1 MTDTEKLNRLKRLM
15 RLEDSDDDTLL
26 AFLEFTRDE
35 ILSWEW
41 RNCDGGVPEDVV
53 DVPKEYEGV
62 QLNAV
67 MIGFSQIGGEGE
79 TQHSEN
85 GTSRQFDYSSCLDYI
100 HKNIIPYAGV
110 IAE

>member
-1 MTDTEKLNRLKRLM
+1 MTDSEKLNRLKRMM
-15 RLEDSDDDTLL
+15 RLEDSDDETLL

-41 RNCDGGVPEDVV
+41 KNYGSIPDDIS
-53 DVPKEYEGV
+53 DVPREYEGI

-85 GTSRQFDYSSCLDYI
+85 GVSRQFDYSSCLDYI
-100 HKNIIPYAGV
+100 HKNIIPFAGV
-110 IAE
+110 I

>member
-1 MTDTEKLNRLKRLM
+1 MTEAEKLIRLKRMM
-15 RLEDSDDDTLL
+15 RLDDSDDDALL
-26 AFLEFTRDE
+26 AFLEFARDE
-35 ILSWEW
+35 ILAWEW
-41 RNCDGGVPEDVV
+41 RNYGGVPEDAVE
-53 DVPKEYEGV
+53 VPREYEGI

-85 GTSRQFDYSSCLDYI
+85 GITRQFSYASCIDYI

-110 IAE
+110 VGR